1 VQARIITRLLSRPV
15 TASISE
21 SEMGPPQVA
30 ALKRQHPGIMLL
42 IEVGYKMRLFGDDA
56 EDAANVL
63 HIFAYQD
70 RNYLTAGAIAGDRE
84 SVPLAAFIHQI

>member
-1 VQARIITRLLSRPV
+1 
-15 TASISE
+15 
-21 SEMGPPQVA
+21 
-30 ALKRQHPGIMLL
+30 MLL

-70 RNYLTAGAIAGDRE
+70 RNYLTAGA
-84 SVPLAAFIHQI
+84 SK